1 MHRWYT
7 WYICTSWYYQLTS
20 CTKLTQFCPSK
31 FFSNVCLYVCFI
43 FVYKCMYKNLI
54 EVPSAPVWIYLEQ
67 GCVLFSKLTLK
78 LDIPEYGI
86 VSYVMAYDMVL
97 PILVKPLPFDLAY
110 CFVYVKRSVTTLEVC
125 SVWRGEV
132 CCSAMYLLGKASLDT
147 ISKTNEK
154 NFWYF
159 NSNCILLLNLILL
172 IRRYCFC
179 HLSV

>member
-1 MHRWYT
+1 MKWSCVYVTLVPCAQMVYMIHL
-7 WYICTSWYYQLTS
+7 YQLILS
-20 CTKLTQFCPSK
+20 ADKLHLANTV
-31 FFSNVCLYVCFI
+31 FSNVCLYVCFM

-110 CFVYVKRSVTTLEVC
+110 CFVYVKRSLEVC
-125 SVWRGEV
+125 SVWRGKV
-132 CCSAMYLLGKASLDT
+132 CYSAMYLLRKASLYT

-154 NFWYF
+154 I
-159 NSNCILLLNLILL
+159 ILV
-172 IRRYCFC
+172 F
-179 HLSV
+179 